1 MFSRICPDKGLSL
14 SGRMFLVAGTL
25 TIAGCASTGNHA
37 ETSTENTAATTS
49 RADPFEG
56 FNRSM
61 YGFNR
66 GLDKYFLK
74 PVSDGY
80 KWVTPDFMETGV
92 SNFFNNLKGI
102 NVVLNDLLQGKFQ
115 QGAADAGR
123 FFTNTTIGVGGLIDV
138 ASEFGLENNIE
149 DFGQTLA
156 VWGVDEGAYLV
167 LPIIGPT
174 TLRDGGGLIL
184 DKAANP
190 GTYVPGTGVLEGI
203 SDRANAESALNFINE
218 AALDPYVFTR
228 ESFMQYRRHLVNDGN
243 TDSGQYEWE
252 ADVAMEESVAPM
264 ADKAAAG
271 DGIGNGSSPE
281 LRPAA
286 DAKAGRSEAFDD
298 MLKSYEQASLKMDRL
313 TQKKSIENRAGPTR
327 SDHSIR

>member
-1 MFSRICPDKGLSL
+1 
-14 SGRMFLVAGTL
+14 MFLVAGAL
-25 TIAGCASTGNHA
+25 TMAGCASTGNHA
-37 ETSTENTAATTS
+37 ETSAEQAAAMTG

-61 YGFNR
+61 YAFNS

-92 SNFFNNLKGI
+92 SNFFSNLKGI

-123 FFTNTTIGVGGLIDV
+123 FLTNTTIGVGGLIDV
-138 ASEFGLENNIE
+138 ASQFGLENNIE

-190 GTYVPGTGVLEGI
+190 GTYVPGTSVLEGI
-203 SDRANAESALNFINE
+203 SDRANAEGALNFINE

-228 ESFMQYRRHLVNDGN
+228 ESFMQYRRHLVNDGK
-243 TDSGQYEWE
+243 TDQGHYEWE
-252 ADVAMEESVAPM
+252 ADVAMDEV
-264 ADKAAAG
+264 DDNTAAAKAE
-271 DGIGNGSSPE
+271 GSEDISVSGSE
-281 LRPAA
+281 EQTVA
-286 DAKAGRSEAFDD
+286 DAKAWRSEAFDD
-298 MLKSYEQASLKMDRL
+298 MLKSYQQASMKMDRL
-313 TQKKSIENRAGPTR
+313 SQGKL
-327 SDHSIR
+327 SIRN